1 MKVGGPQKGLRRA
14 GGIKPCSNRGFTLIE
29 MMLVVAII
37 FTVATISL
45 PVINKVMA
53 TYRLRS
59 AVASITGAIQTTRYQ
74 AISSGYPFQLVLST
88 ATSTYQVQSDPG
100 LTGTFTN
107 VGSAVPLANSSI
119 PVTLGAA
126 TTLRFRPSGL
136 VTAAVGSTTLTLTYG
151 GKTETITVS
160 NYGNIKVT
168 P

>member
-1 MKVGGPQKGLRRA
+1 MNVGDPQKTLRKA
-14 GGIKPCSNRGFTLIE
+14 GGLTSCSNRGFTLIE
-29 MMLVVAII
+29 MVLVVAIVLVI
-37 FTVATISL
+37 AAISV
-45 PVINKVMA
+45 PVINNVMA

-59 AVASITGAIQTTRYQ
+59 AVASITGAIQATRYQ

-88 ATSTYQVQSDPG
+88 TTSTYQVQSDPG
-100 LTGTFTN
+100 LTGTFAN
-107 VGSAVPLANSSI
+107 VGNAVPLANSAI

-136 VTAAVGSTTLTLTYG
+136 VTATVGATTLTLTYG
-151 GKTETITVS
+151 GKTETIAVS